1 MGSEIRY
8 KDRES
13 GAWLTEQVFGEREL
27 RLFYESPLGGLLTR
41 GLFARAPF
49 SHLYGRLKR
58 SRRSKAQIPG
68 FVARLGID
76 ASEAERPL
84 SDYDSLDA
92 FFARRL
98 RAGARPLDPDPLA
111 LLSPA
116 DGRTLVFPSVAAD
129 ERLRVK
135 RSEVTPIEL
144 LGNAAL
150 ANRFHRGAV
159 VIVRLAPADYHRFH
173 FPAAGR
179 AGPSRPVDG
188 PLHSVHPI
196 ALGGGAPSFKNKRAV
211 CVLES
216 ESFGPLALI
225 EVGAMVVGTIE
236 QTYRPGPVARGEE
249 KGTFH
254 FGGSTVVLL
263 AERGR
268 LRLDEDL
275 VQNSAEG
282 VETYVRMGTRI
293 ARQEAACSA
302 S

>member
-1 MGSEIRY
+1 MGSEICY

-13 GAWLTEQVFGEREL
+13 GAWLTEQVFGEQEL
-27 RLFYESPLGGLLTR
+27 RLFYESRLGGLLER
-41 GLFARAPF
+41 GLFSRAPF

-58 SRRSKAQIPG
+58 SRRSKAQIPA
-68 FVARLGID
+68 FVQRLGID
-76 ASEAERPL
+76 ASEAELPL
-84 SDYDSLDA
+84 SDYESLDA

-98 RAGARPLDPDPLA
+98 HPGARPLDPDPTA

-116 DGRTLVFPSVAAD
+116 DGRALVFPSVAAD
-129 ERLRVK
+129 GRLRVK
-135 RSEVTPIEL
+135 RSEVSPLEL
-144 LGNAAL
+144 LGSAAL
-150 ANRFHRGAV
+150 ANRFHQGAV
-159 VIVRLAPADYHRFH
+159 VIVRLAPADYHRFD

-179 AGPSRPVDG
+179 AGPSRPLEG

-196 ALGGGAPSFKNKRAV
+196 ALGGGAPSFVNKRSV

-216 ESFGPLALI
+216 EAFGPLALV

-236 QTYRPGPVARGEE
+236 QTYRPGPVSRGEE

-275 VQNSAEG
+275 VRNSAEG
-282 VETYVRMGTRI
+282 IETYVRMGTRI